1 MDKLW
6 SVAANDIRVTFKD
19 RTIWLQLVIIPVVIM
34 FFIGLANGGFGGDG
48 VVKIRLDV
56 FDQDNSALSG
66 QLLGDLRAANEAL
79 ILCPMD
85 GGEDNACRLNGT
97 TLTEELAAERVK
109 NGTTQATIIIPAGFG
124 EAALAGQPVSLI
136 YRSQETP
143 GQASP
148 ALGALQAVVQR
159 VGGAAVA
166 AQVAVQTTGSL
177 AVEDEDGFKQAV
189 YDDASALW
197 NSLPPTVS
205 FSESAAKEGRRPS
218 GFSQSVPGIG
228 TMYVMAATVVVMF
241 VFIQERKQWTFQR
254 ILTMPVAPWQ
264 FVGGKLLARFINGMI
279 QYGVAFAFGL
289 IVGAYFGDSPLALVM
304 VMVAFALCSTALG
317 LLFATL
323 VKTEQQAGSVIN
335 LVVLIAAP
343 LGGAWWPLEIVP
355 EWMRTVGHISP
366 IAWAMDAFRSVI
378 FYGGGVE
385 SVVTPVLV
393 LLGMTAVLF
402 IVAVSRLKY
411 E

>member
-34 FFIGLANGGFGGDG
+34 FFIGLANGGFGGNG

-66 QLLGDLRAANEAL
+66 QLLADLRAANGAL

-85 GGEDNACRLNGT
+85 GGEDNACRLNGA

-109 NGTTQATIIIPAGFG
+109 NGTTQATIIIPGGFG
-124 EAALAGQPVSLI
+124 EAALAGQPASLI

-143 GQASP
+143 GQASA

-189 YDDASALW
+189 YNAASALW

-264 FVGGKLLARFINGMI
+264 FVGGKLLARFVNGMI
-279 QYGVAFAFGL
+279 QYGVAFAFGF

-402 IVAVSRLKY
+402 IIAVSRFKY

>member
-1 MDKLW
+1 
-6 SVAANDIRVTFKD
+6 
-19 RTIWLQLVIIPVVIM
+19 
-34 FFIGLANGGFGGDG
+34 
-48 VVKIRLDV
+48 
-56 FDQDNSALSG
+56 
-66 QLLGDLRAANEAL
+66 
-79 ILCPMD
+79 
-85 GGEDNACRLNGT
+85 
-97 TLTEELAAERVK
+97 
-109 NGTTQATIIIPAGFG
+109 
-124 EAALAGQPVSLI
+124 
-136 YRSQETP
+136 
-143 GQASP
+143 
-148 ALGALQAVVQR
+148 

-189 YDDASALW
+189 YNAASALW

-264 FVGGKLLARFINGMI
+264 FVGGKLLARFVNGMI
-279 QYGVAFAFGL
+279 QYGVAFAFGF

-402 IVAVSRLKY
+402 IIAVSRFKY